1 MKIGIIGAGNVGGTL
16 AMRVLEKGF
25 GEVIL
30 IDVLKGIAQG
40 KALDL
45 NEAGP
50 AMGFEPRITGTDD
63 YTHLKGADIVVITA
77 GLPRTPGMTREELM
91 AKNLDIVR
99 TITRNVVA
107 ASPKC
112 IIIVVTNPLDL
123 MTYAVYKISGFPRE
137 RVIGMAGV
145 LDGSRLAYFISEKL
159 KVSVKEIVTMVIGP
173 HSDSMLVLPGHTT
186 VSGKPL
192 TELLDKDAI
201 EKLIDRTK
209 KGGAEIVNL
218 LTSGSS
224 FYASSGAIFRIID
237 SIVNDRHDVLPC
249 SFYLKGEYGISGVS
263 TGVPVRIGR
272 CGVKEVIE
280 LELDDDE
287 SNNLKKSAGLLKENI
302 KDIDNRIKGSG

>member
-209 KGGAEIVNL
+209 REGQ
-218 LTSGSS
+218 
-224 FYASSGAIFRIID
+224 R
-237 SIVNDRHDVLPC
+237 
-249 SFYLKGEYGISGVS
+249 
-263 TGVPVRIGR
+263 
-272 CGVKEVIE
+272 
-280 LELDDDE
+280 
-287 SNNLKKSAGLLKENI
+287 
-302 KDIDNRIKGSG
+302 